1 MMTNHQ
7 NCILIVDDEER
18 GREALEMFLA
28 TENYHL
34 AFASNGQEALE
45 QADKLTP
52 DLILLDVMMP
62 GMDGFEVCERLRTH
76 TKLAEVPIIM
86 LTALDERDSRLRG
99 IEVGADDFITK
110 PFDRVELRI
119 RIRTIIRL
127 NRHRRLLTERSRFE
141 WVVEQSEDGYLLLSE
156 DDSILYANSSARL
169 YLKLF
174 KDNLVNERFLVCI
187 EQLYKRES
195 ETAWENWP
203 HSNIAQMPRYLVRP
217 ETSDDTSLWLQV
229 DILELPAAQFSGQL
243 VRLHNIT
250 DHMNLQRQMWSFQT
264 LVSHK
269 LRAPL
274 NGLVSLQI
282 LGKKDIDLTSE
293 RAHSLLDIA
302 RESAKRL
309 QEQILEILQYVDASQ
324 LLKSKYNSFFNLNN
338 FHALLTKIK
347 WDLQLDNFVIKAN
360 KDLHEYVL
368 AFSEQALELILREL
382 LTNAKKF
389 HPHQTP
395 AIEIAVEPVSE
406 HMVKMTVFDDG
417 RHLSEHELAKV
428 WTPYYQSEK
437 SFTGEVKG
445 MGLGL
450 AMVSGLIWS
459 SGGECYFKNR
469 TDQIGIA
476 VELILPLQTENEF
489 H

>member
-1 MMTNHQ
+1 MTNR
-7 NCILIVDDEER
+7 NRILIVDDEKY
-18 GREALEMFLA
+18 GREALEVCLA
-28 TENYHL
+28 TEDYHL
-34 AFASNGQEALE
+34 VFANSGQDALDK
-45 QADKLTP
+45 ADQLSP

-62 GMDGFEVCERLRTH
+62 DMDGFEVCERLRAH
-76 TKLAEVPIIM
+76 SKLAEVPIIM
-86 LTALDERDSRLRG
+86 LTALDDRDAKLRG

-110 PFDRVELRI
+110 PFDLVELRV

-127 NRHRRLLTERSRFE
+127 NRHRCLLTERSRFE

-156 DDSILYANSSARL
+156 DDSIRYANSSARL

-174 KDNLVNERFLVCI
+174 KDNVTSEFFLARI
-187 EQLYKRES
+187 DQFYKREP
-195 ETAWENWP
+195 ETAWESWP

-217 ETSDDTSLWLQV
+217 ETTNDTSLWLQV
-229 DILELPAAQFSGQL
+229 DILDLPSSQFSGQL

-274 NGLVSLQI
+274 NGLVGLQI
-282 LGKKDIDLTSE
+282 LGKKDVDLTSE

-309 QEQILEILQYVDASQ
+309 QEQVLEILQYVDASQ
-324 LLKSKYNSFFNLNN
+324 LLKSKHHHSFDINN

-347 WDLQLDNFVIKAN
+347 WDLQLHSLSIKVN
-360 KDLHEYVL
+360 ENLHSQSL

-389 HPHQTP
+389 HPEQSP
-395 AIEIAVEPVSE
+395 EIKIEIEAAYND
-406 HMVKMTVFDDG
+406 MVKVAVNDNG
-417 RHLSEHELAKV
+417 RHLSEQELAKV

-469 TDQIGIA
+469 TDQTGVL
-476 VELILPLQTENEF
+476 VELFLPLSQSE
-489 H
+489 

>member
-1 MMTNHQ
+1 MTNH
-7 NCILIVDDEER
+7 NCILIVDDEEP
-18 GREALEMFLA
+18 GREALEMCLA
-28 TENYHL
+28 TENYQL
-34 AFASNGQEALE
+34 AFAHNGQEAL
-45 QADKLTP
+45 DKAIELVP

-62 GMDGFEVCERLRTH
+62 GMNGFEVCERLRAH
-76 TKLAEVPIIM
+76 HKLAEIPILM
-86 LTALDERDSRLRG
+86 LTALDDRDAKLRG
-99 IEVGADDFITK
+99 IESGADDFITK
-110 PFDRVELRI
+110 PFDRIELRV

-127 NRHRRLLTERSRFE
+127 NRHRCLMTERSRFE
-141 WVVEQSEDGYLLLSE
+141 WVVEQSEDGYLLLGE
-156 DDSILYANSSARL
+156 ADSIRYANSSARL

-174 KDNLVNERFLVCI
+174 KDDISNELFLTRVNLF
-187 EQLYKRES
+187 YKREP
-195 ETAWENWP
+195 ETAWEDWP
-203 HSNIAQMPRYLVRP
+203 RSNIAQMPRYLVRP
-217 ETSDDTSLWLQV
+217 ETFDDTSLWLQV

-274 NGLVSLQI
+274 NGLVGLQI

-293 RAHSLLDIA
+293 RAHSLLNIA

-309 QEQILEILQYVDASQ
+309 QEQVLEILQYVDASQ
-324 LLKSKYNSFFNLNN
+324 LLKSKQNNSFSIDN

-347 WDLQLDNFVIKAN
+347 WDLQLNNLAIRIN
-360 KDLHEYVL
+360 EDLHQRIL

-382 LTNAKKF
+382 FTNAKKF
-389 HPHQTP
+389 HPIQSPDIKITMTSERTDM
-395 AIEIAVEPVSE
+395 IKIAVC
-406 HMVKMTVFDDG
+406 DNG

-450 AMVSGLIWS
+450 AMVSSLIWS

-469 TDQIGIA
+469 PDQTGII
-476 VELILPLQTENEF
+476 VELCLPLLKNENSP